1 MAAADR
7 RREALEALTRKEIQQ
22 LAMDANI
29 KANQK
34 TASLI
39 DQLLGAGVAFAPQLS
54 PLAHRA
60 CAGKESEGRRA
71 REPLADLCNRSGEAR
86 ILLTPTM
93 PRPAAGCRAAAADAE
108 TGEEDALSHQLA
120 AVSLGA
126 LPAGEGHGEH
136 AGAKHVG
143 AAGQSASSAS
153 PPVFAPWE
161 EEDGELETIRE
172 TLAQLLELGFSE
184 DEAQWA
190 IDEAKKRCQ
199 TAAAPGDT
207 DDGLA
212 DQLDKLSL
220 YQHVSHSDGHDSDR
234 KRQEALPSSPPAT
247 SCQQAASPK
256 PSSPSPSTF
265 CAPPPTSSAGHQ
277 APPQQQQDERGQTE
291 REQAPRTGIQQVL
304 DVVLPRMDT
313 WTLSFRAVL
322 VSHAWQLSALKALTN
337 KPDAASHTPTQGRQ
351 VEDAGEDPSTAMA
364 VIYDVPHAAF
374 RAKFPWARF
383 LAEGG
388 FKKVYLVYN
397 GSNARQE
404 ALSVMDLAAMQETGN
419 AAVAEAEVRLSFLL
433 SRLVQLN
440 RCPHFVQV
448 YQFLRSSTS
457 PPPDWGDAENK
468 APKGSLSQFLSAVNP
483 NEGTKPPP
491 RAPRGRAP
499 KTRKGD
505 FQYIRMEFCDGG
517 DVEEALREHP
527 RPPARVVVWLLRQMA
542 LALFFAQQEMNL
554 RHYDVK
560 LLNFFLKS
568 EVRSTAKTDI
578 KQEQMAPTNIAT
590 VSKGTWC
597 EEGGG
602 GDRDSFWEGD
612 ERGWVVKLAD
622 YGTAEIDCASM
633 SAPLE
638 NRHVTTWENVLPS
651 FLLYGDAARQDYSS
665 DLHAL
670 GLCLL
675 HLTTG
680 DAPYEE
686 VVAGL
691 TCPPAL
697 ASSLRSIWL
706 NMDSKKSKKKYIKG
720 GGKGGKGAREV
731 GGRGGVGWAGVEE
744 EWGERYRWVAA
755 LLEDVE
761 EEEVLLQDTL
771 YRNLVLFA
779 PHLAEVSLSLSL
791 SVSLSLSLSPPPS
804 PPPPLSLSH

>member
-1 MAAADR
+1 MAADDR
-7 RREALEALTRKEIQQ
+7 RRGALEALTRKEIQQ
-22 LAMDANI
+22 LAMDANL

-39 DQLLGAGVAFAPQLS
+39 DQLLCAGVAFAPQLS

-60 CAGKESEGRRA
+60 CPGKEQAGRRA
-71 REPLADLCNRSGEAR
+71 REPLADLCNRGGEAR
-86 ILLTPTM
+86 LSLTPTM
-93 PRPAAGCRAAAADAE
+93 LRPEAGCCAEAADAE

-126 LPAGEGHGEH
+126 LPVGEGQGEH
-136 AGAKHVG
+136 AGAKYAG
-143 AAGQSASSAS
+143 SAGQSASSAS
-153 PPVFAPWE
+153 PPAFAPWE

-207 DDGLA
+207 DDGFA

-220 YQHVSHSDGHDSDR
+220 YQHVSHSDGGDSAR

-256 PSSPSPSTF
+256 PSSRFTSTLR
-265 CAPPPTSSAGHQ
+265 AAAPTSSAGHQ
-277 APPQQQQDERGQTE
+277 APPQQQQDERRQTE

-322 VSHAWQLSALKALTN
+322 VSHAWQLSALKALTS
-337 KPDAASHTPTQGRQ
+337 KPDAASHTPTHGRQ
-351 VEDAGEDPSTAMA
+351 AEDAGEDPCTAVM
-364 VIYDVPHAAF
+364 YDVPYAAF

-397 GSNARQE
+397 GCSARQE

-448 YQFLRSSTS
+448 YQFLRSSTP
-457 PPPDWGDAENK
+457 PPPDWGDANNK
-468 APKGSLSQFLSAVNP
+468 APKGSLPQFLTLSTVNP

-499 KTRKGD
+499 KTIKGD

-568 EVRSTAKTDI
+568 QARSTAKRDVKQVKQV
-578 KQEQMAPTNIAT
+578 KQEHMAPTDSAI

-602 GDRDSFWEGD
+602 EIGTVFGRAMN
-612 ERGWVVKLAD
+612 ERGW
-622 YGTAEIDCASM
+622 
-633 SAPLE
+633 
-638 NRHVTTWENVLPS
+638 
-651 FLLYGDAARQDYSS
+651 
-665 DLHAL
+665 
-670 GLCLL
+670 
-675 HLTTG
+675 
-680 DAPYEE
+680 
-686 VVAGL
+686 
-691 TCPPAL
+691 
-697 ASSLRSIWL
+697 
-706 NMDSKKSKKKYIKG
+706 
-720 GGKGGKGAREV
+720 
-731 GGRGGVGWAGVEE
+731 
-744 EWGERYRWVAA
+744 
-755 LLEDVE
+755 
-761 EEEVLLQDTL
+761 
-771 YRNLVLFA
+771 
-779 PHLAEVSLSLSL
+779 
-791 SVSLSLSLSPPPS
+791 
-804 PPPPLSLSH
+804 